1 MEKTTKTP
9 DEIKKGLECCAND
22 KCEECPYDASKCVC
36 FEKEA
41 LEYIQQL
48 EAKAG
53 LVDQYRWERDVAIDQ
68 LEQLGIGFGEKVNG
82 KLPRWISV
90 KDHMPIGEDP
100 VLILVK
106 ETEHYG
112 LYKEK
117 RKVYYCQ
124 YLAYW
129 DGEEWFTTW
138 CNGCRKITDT
148 AKEPY
153 ADDYEVTHWTRLPEP
168 PTEE

>member
-1 MEKTTKTP
+1 MKTP
-9 DEIKKGLECCAND
+9 DEIKKGLECCTVPLCA
-22 KCEECPYDASKCVC
+22 ECPYDSDPSCVVKN
-36 FEKEA
+36 EDA
-41 LEYIQQL
+41 LAYIQQL
-48 EAKAG
+48 ES
-53 LVDQYRWERDVAIDQ
+53 
-68 LEQLGIGFGEKVNG
+68 KVP
-82 KLPRWISV
+82 KWISV

-117 RKVYYCQ
+117 KKIYYCQ

-129 DGEEWFTTW
+129 DGDEWFTTW
-138 CNGCRKITDT
+138 CNGCRKISDT

-153 ADDYEVTHWTRLPEP
+153 ADDYEVTHWMPLPEP
-168 PTEE
+168 PEGV